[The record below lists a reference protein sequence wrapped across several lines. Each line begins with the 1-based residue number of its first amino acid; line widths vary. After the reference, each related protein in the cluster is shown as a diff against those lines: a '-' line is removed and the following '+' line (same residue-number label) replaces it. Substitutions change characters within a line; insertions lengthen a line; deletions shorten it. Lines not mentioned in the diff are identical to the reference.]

1 MPACLMI
8 GISTGVMIED
18 GRRHVHRSADEDDQA
33 HDCEQQ
39 ERLVVHQR
47 LDEPAR
53 SPGTSATV
61 ISQAET
67 AAQATRNITIAV
79 IFAAATKT

>member
-1 MPACLMI
+1 MAVPTST
-8 GISTGVMIED
+8 ISTMMAI
-18 GRRHVHRSADEDDQA
+18 RSSVWLSISGSSSAT
-33 HDCEQQ
+33 
-39 ERLVVHQR
+39 
-47 LDEPAR
+47 R

-67 AAQATRNITIAV
+67 AAQATRNITMEV